1 LILATKKAKKLFSI
15 VVVFSPPF
23 FQPIKDRKGRRDI
36 IYIFQILT
44 KKNIFRKHVR
54 TKNFKAQFG
63 MAYHILIFQLRRL
76 LFSKDYFQKKI

>member
-23 FQPIKDRKGRRDI
+23 FQSIKDRKGRRDI

-44 KKNIFRKHVR
+44 KKLFLENMLELK
-54 TKNFKAQFG
+54 
-63 MAYHILIFQLRRL
+63 ILRPNLEWLII
-76 LFSKDYFQKKI
+76 S